1 MRRWVQF
8 EQRCVAAQQSGQLRI
23 DLRNLPGLPSVTL
36 MPGTV
41 NNSSN
46 VLRRRVALC
55 IALALAAC
63 APAQPAGSLRAQK
76 HENRHEIEQIEDAW
90 RSAVLKAN
98 VPAMDSLL
106 ADDYMAITASGTL
119 ETKEKTLANLRAGL
133 MRFNS
138 IDFSERKLR
147 FYGTT
152 ALVTSRA
159 EVSGMTAN
167 RDITGSYRYTHV
179 YARDAQGKWKIVS
192 FEASRIRDPNE
203 KK

>member
-1 MRRWVQF
+1 
-8 EQRCVAAQQSGQLRI
+8 
-23 DLRNLPGLPSVTL
+23 

-41 NNSSN
+41 SN
-46 VLRRRVALC
+46 PSKVLRRRVALVVSV
-55 IALALAAC
+55 ALAAC

-76 HENRHEIEQIEDAW
+76 HENRHEIEKIEDAW
-90 RSAVLKAN
+90 RNAVLKSN
-98 VPAMDSLL
+98 ISAMDSLL

-133 MRFNS
+133 IHFSS

-159 EVSGMTAN
+159 EVTGVTAN
-167 RDITGSYRYTHV
+167 RDISGSYRYTHV

-192 FEASRIRDPNE
+192 FEASRIRDPDE
-203 KK
+203 KR